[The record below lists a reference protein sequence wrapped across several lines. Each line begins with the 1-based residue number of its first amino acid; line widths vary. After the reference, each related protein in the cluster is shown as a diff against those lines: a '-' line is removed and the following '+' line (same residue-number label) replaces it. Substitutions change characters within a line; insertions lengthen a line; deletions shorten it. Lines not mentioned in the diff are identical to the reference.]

1 MDRTTKPVHRRAPS
15 RLTDRRTAPRPASVA
30 PSATAP
36 PEFPGCRPIHV
47 SRDGIADYEGRLEY
61 WEADTET
68 AWVVRAP
75 VSYWHELP
83 GQRLAR
89 LTERIAAVRGAAI
102 ETVGNTD
109 LLIRNRAGERQR
121 ILQADQVVYLR
132 QQAIRRLGP
141 AIEIGRDE
149 LPDVILEVD
158 LTTDVRRG
166 KLGLYESWGFPEVWV
181 DVPDRRMPSSS
192 ASRRPGL
199 TIHLLGPEGYGS
211 AATGRAFSGWSAAEI
226 HRALNEDALSA
237 ETVDVLRR
245 VGPRPG
251 QAVGHRAGRRPV
263 PLRRAAGEPSR
274 RPRGRCLG
282 RRLGRRTRGR
292 PRDPRHARR
301 PPVGGFHRASRRLCR
316 RPGRGPHP
324 RRRRVPGRGR
334 LPAAPR
340 SACAQPYMTEGT
352 PARGLPRRR
361 PRAGPT

>member
-1 MDRTTKPVHRRAPS
+1 MERTKKPVHGGTAG
-15 RLTDRRTAPRPASVA
+15 RLTDRRAAPRPASAA
-30 PSATAP
+30 PSATSP
-36 PEFPGCRPIHV
+36 PEFPGCRPLHV

-132 QQAIRRLGP
+132 QQAIRRIGP

-166 KLGLYESWGFPEVWV
+166 KLALYESWGFPEVWV
-181 DVPDRRMPSSS
+181 DVPNRRLPSSS
-192 ASRRPGL
+192 ASRKSGL
-199 TIHLLGPEGYGS
+199 TIHLLGPDGYGS
-211 AATGRAFSGWSAAEI
+211 AATSRAFSGWSAAEI

-245 VGPRPG
+245 VGRALGRQSGTGPDDDPFLSAER
-251 QAVGHRAGRRPV
+251 RESRLAGRAEGAREGAWEGARVAVLEILDMRGVRRSAAFTGRLDAFAGVPV
-263 PLRRAAGEPSR
+263 AALTRAAVECGDEDDFLRR
-274 RPRGRCLG
+274 LD
-282 RRLGRRTRGR
+282 LL
-292 PRDPRHARR
+292 ARR
-301 PPVGGFHRASRRLCR
+301 
-316 RPGRGPHP
+316 
-324 RRRRVPGRGR
+324 
-334 LPAAPR
+334 
-340 SACAQPYMTEGT
+340 
-352 PARGLPRRR
+352 
-361 PRAGPT
+361 